1 MKTKKNVRITLTAFI
16 AFVLWTVA
24 ITKIDLQAIGP
35 RGTVVGFATLNDA
48 FHKMTGVH
56 LWLYEVTD
64 WLGLVAIV
72 FVLGFGVLGLIQLIR
87 RRNLFKVDS
96 DIIIL
101 GVFYILVII
110 GYVVFEEFAI
120 NYRPVIIEGRL
131 ESSYPS
137 STTLL
142 ILCVMPTAILQLKN
156 RIKSVVIKNI
166 IVLVISVFTLF
177 MVVGRTISG
186 VHWLTDMIGGILL
199 SISLVMLYRTLITE
213 FKH

>member
-156 RIKSVVIKNI
+156 RIKSVVVKNI
-166 IVLVISVFTLF
+166 IVLVVSVFTLF
-177 MVVGRTISG
+177 MVIGRTISG
-186 VHWLTDMIGGILL
+186 VHWLTDIIGGILL

>member
-35 RGTVVGFATLNDA
+35 RGTVVGFATLNAA
-48 FHKMTGVH
+48 FHKLTGVH

-72 FVLGFGVLGLIQLIR
+72 FALGFGVLGLIQLIR

-101 GVFYILVII
+101 GGFYILVII
-110 GYVVFEEFAI
+110 GYVVFEVFAI

-156 RIKSVVIKNI
+156 RIKSVVVKNI
-166 IVLVISVFTLF
+166 VVLVISVFTLF

-186 VHWLTDMIGGILL
+186 VHWLTDIIGGILL
-199 SISLVMLYRTLITE
+199 SISLVMLYRTLIAE

>member
-156 RIKSVVIKNI
+156 RIKSVVVKNI

-186 VHWLTDMIGGILL
+186 VHWMTDIIGGILL

>member
-156 RIKSVVIKNI
+156 RIKSVVVKNI

-186 VHWLTDMIGGILL
+186 VHWLTDIIGGILL

>member
-64 WLGLVAIV
+64 WLGLVVIV

-156 RIKSVVIKNI
+156 RIKSVVVKNI
-166 IVLVISVFTLF
+166 IVLVIS
-177 MVVGRTISG
+177 G
-186 VHWLTDMIGGILL
+186 VHIIYGGRKNHIRGSLDDRYYWWNIIEYI
-199 SISLVMLYRTLITE
+199 ISYVI
-213 FKH
+213 

>member
-56 LWLYEVTD
+56 LWYYEVTD

-156 RIKSVVIKNI
+156 RIKSVVVKNI

-186 VHWLTDMIGGILL
+186 VHWLTDIIGGILL

>member
-120 NYRPVIIEGRL
+120 NCRPVIIEGRL

-156 RIKSVVIKNI
+156 RIKSVVVKNI
-166 IVLVISVFTLF
+166 IVLVVSVFTLF
-177 MVVGRTISG
+177 MVIGRTISG
-186 VHWLTDMIGGILL
+186 VHWLTDIIGGILL

>member
-64 WLGLVAIV
+64 WLGLVVIV

-156 RIKSVVIKNI
+156 RIKSVVVKNI

-186 VHWLTDMIGGILL
+186 VHWMTDIIGGILL

>member
-16 AFVLWTVA
+16 AYVLWTVA

-56 LWLYEVTD
+56 LWYYEVTD

-156 RIKSVVIKNI
+156 RIKSVVVKNI

-186 VHWLTDMIGGILL
+186 VHWLTDIIGGILL

>member
-101 GVFYILVII
+101 GVFYILVIS

-156 RIKSVVIKNI
+156 RIKSVVVKNI
-166 IVLVISVFTLF
+166 IVLVVSVFTLF
-177 MVVGRTISG
+177 MVIGRTISG
-186 VHWLTDMIGGILL
+186 VHWLTDIIGGILL

>member
-156 RIKSVVIKNI
+156 RIKSVVVKNI

-177 MVVGRTISG
+177 MVIGRTISG
-186 VHWLTDMIGGILL
+186 VHWLTDIIGGILL

>member
-186 VHWLTDMIGGILL
+186 VHWLTDIIGGILL

>member
-1 MKTKKNVRITLTAFI
+1 M
-16 AFVLWTVA
+16 A

-56 LWLYEVTD
+56 LWYYEVTD

-156 RIKSVVIKNI
+156 RIKSVVVKNI

-186 VHWLTDMIGGILL
+186 VHWLTDIIGGILL

>member
-137 STTLL
+137 TTLL

-156 RIKSVVIKNI
+156 RIKSVVVKNI

-177 MVVGRTISG
+177 MVIGRTISG
-186 VHWLTDMIGGILL
+186 VHWLTDIIGGILL

>member
-156 RIKSVVIKNI
+156 RIKSVVVKNI

>member
-56 LWLYEVTD
+56 LWYYEVTD

-156 RIKSVVIKNI
+156 RIKSVVVKNI

-186 VHWLTDMIGGILL
+186 VHWMTDIIGGILL

>member
-35 RGTVVGFATLNDA
+35 RGNVVGFETLNDA

-156 RIKSVVIKNI
+156 RIKSVVVKNI

-177 MVVGRTISG
+177 MVIGRTISG
-186 VHWLTDMIGGILL
+186 VHWLTDIIGGILL

>member
-110 GYVVFEEFAI
+110 GYVVLEEFAI

-156 RIKSVVIKNI
+156 RIKSVVVKNI

>member
-110 GYVVFEEFAI
+110 GYVV
-120 NYRPVIIEGRL
+120 L
-131 ESSYPS
+131 KSL
-137 STTLL
+137 LL
-142 ILCVMPTAILQLKN
+142 IIDQLSSKA
-156 RIKSVVIKNI
+156 
-166 IVLVISVFTLF
+166 
-177 MVVGRTISG
+177 G
-186 VHWLTDMIGGILL
+186 
-199 SISLVMLYRTLITE
+199 
-213 FKH
+213 

>member
-24 ITKIDLQAIGP
+24 ITKVDLQAIGP
-35 RGTVVGFATLNDA
+35 RGSVVGFATLNDA
-48 FHKMTGVH
+48 FHKLTGVH
-56 LWLYEVTD
+56 LWLYKITD
-64 WLGLVAIV
+64 WLGLIAIV

-96 DIIIL
+96 DLLIL
-101 GVFYILVII
+101 GVFYIFVII

-120 NYRPVIIEGRL
+120 NYRPIIIEGRL

-156 RIKSVVIKNI
+156 RIKNVVVKNI
-166 IVLVISVFTLF
+166 IVLVVSVFTLF
-177 MVVGRTISG
+177 MVVARTISG
-186 VHWLTDMIGGILL
+186 VHWLTDIIGGILL
-199 SISLVMLYRTLITE
+199 SISLVMLYRTLITV

>member
-166 IVLVISVFTLF
+166 IVLVVSVFTLF
-177 MVVGRTISG
+177 MVIGRTISG
-186 VHWLTDMIGGILL
+186 VHWLTDIIGGILL

>member
-1 MKTKKNVRITLTAFI
+1 MKTKKNVRITLTTFI

>member
-56 LWLYEVTD
+56 LWYYEVTD

-156 RIKSVVIKNI
+156 RIKSVVVKNI

-186 VHWLTDMIGGILL
+186 VHWLTDIIGGILL
-199 SISLVMLYRTLITE
+199 CISLVMLYRTLITE